1 MFKKYFEGI
10 NGIEVYPVFLLIV
23 FVTFFIAMSVWLI
36 RANKTTMEAM
46 SKIPFNNEDESIQK
60 S

>member
-10 NGIEVYPVFLLIV
+10 SGIEIYPVFLLIV
-23 FVTFFIAMSVWLI
+23 FVTFFLAMSIWLI
-36 RANKTTMEAM
+36 RANKTTMDAM
-46 SKIPFNNEDESIQK
+46 SKIPFNNDDESIQK

>member
-36 RANKTTMEAM
+36 RANKTTMEVM